1 MPSHIYVVGRDIA
14 KTFVIAPVVV
24 VLDEGLNS
32 WVLAPAC
39 QILSIPWVIILLLFI
54 RSFNS
59 SRGQE
64 QPLSIH

>member
-32 WVLAPAC
+32 WVLGPVSWLQLARYY
-39 QILSIPWVIILLLFI
+39 LFPG
-54 RSFNS
+54 S
-59 SRGQE
+59 
-64 QPLSIH
+64 